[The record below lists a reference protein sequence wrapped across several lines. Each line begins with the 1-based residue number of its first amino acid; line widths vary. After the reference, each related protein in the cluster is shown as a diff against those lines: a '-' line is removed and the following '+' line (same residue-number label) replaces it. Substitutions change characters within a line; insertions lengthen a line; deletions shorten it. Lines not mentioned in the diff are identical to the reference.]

1 MGNKNN
7 ERTSLR
13 RRNTHLV
20 KCAKLKQQKEEE
32 LASILDCTCEGQI
45 NKDFTLEINKDKML
59 EDLKSILDCTYQGKI
74 NKDFTHNVN
83 KDKMLEELKILS
95 L

>member
-20 KCAKLKQQKEEE
+20 KCVKLKQQKEEE
-32 LASILDCTCEGQI
+32 LASILDCTYEGQI
-45 NKDFTLEINKDKML
+45 NKDYTLEINKDKML
-59 EDLKSILDCTYQGKI
+59 EEFKNFEFVTRTQQTFQ
-74 NKDFTHNVN
+74 N
-83 KDKMLEELKILS
+83 EESSKNNICIIC
-95 L
+95 